1 MSAVGIK
8 PWIVYWAFR
17 NGHLSHCSEFLTKNI
32 GSTGTTD
39 FDDNKTLAKS
49 AVGFYS
55 DTLLHL
61 ACRHGWLDLVNLLI
75 EVYKHP
81 PDVKDKGGQTPLH
94 YACQYD
100 HLDIVQYLLCHHA
113 CDATAATLDHWTPLH
128 YACRYGHMNIVEYLV
143 SLPSLRNVDQWSIL
157 HLTCK
162 YGHISILEY
171 LMDKQGFTP
180 SPKISSKE
188 KMAEL
193 LVTACQQDHAQIVH
207 YLLKKIIS
215 FRNMQTKA
223 RKALFF
229 FCCKHGLLDI
239 LKQLTS
245 ENYELTYITDSAGL
259 LGVHYACQ
267 NGHTAIVKSLIKECG
282 DNKNIIACDKK
293 GLTPL
298 HHACLNGVNGSNA
311 DVVWYILSRPE
322 CDLLAQTDDGNSV
335 LHFACTSNE
344 FNPQVVDLL
353 IKHGAVVSKETLF
366 SVQTY
371 MHSSPLKFHDSI
383 SQSAVVSYLL
393 KIGKCDANIRNHAG
407 ISPIQLA
414 IYPFI
419 VRETL
424 ACHGQMDFIKWI
436 VSKDNKVTEIKC
448 CVSTRKLD
456 LNQTASNGDTA
467 FHLTC
472 FINDVFVARYIYE
485 CNFVQKRKE
494 SLAND
499 TVIPLIS
506 AVGFQT
512 YRMLQED
519 KLGLFDFIFTFI
531 RTVQWIVTL
540 AVTNRDGNTSLYLTY
555 QAHLPMLTHA
565 LRHTVTLAT
574 KKGAKKLV
582 PSNSSLI
589 ADYVHERVFTY
600 TFEPGSLQQ
609 LIWFCENINT
619 IQFERFIIQIHSNRT
634 KWEHKETFD
643 CCISYQLLH
652 IQSHLSVWLLLKVC
666 CHSHINGQA
675 PLTMNEENYKQIH
688 VIDIIEVLVDSTFNG
703 TESKEELLLVA
714 CKQSKH
720 KLTGY
725 LISTLSYNIPK
736 ISITIEPIVALTI
749 IDDMLTSSRWS
760 DSECINTMKALEANN
775 MDVYSRCNS
784 KGFTAFHLA
793 VLHHRYEVALFL
805 LSQAKCDPNYFREN
819 VCNTAVH
826 LLIEIKEW
834 SNSECISIIKALV
847 TMKRWDL
854 NSVCGSDG
862 DTALHLSVLYHR
874 YEVTFYLLSQAK
886 CNPNKRNKVGETPV
900 YLLVSNH
907 RRSDSECTD
916 IIKALMKIKQWDP
929 NSICD
934 SSGDTALHLSVLH
947 HRYDLTLYLMSQAK
961 CDPNKRNQE
970 GETPVQLLI
979 LEQNVQLFHVSHNL
993 WSDSECINII
1003 KTIIEIKQWDPNS
1016 ICDSSG
1022 DTALHL
1028 SVLYHRYELTLY
1040 LLSQTECDPNIRNN
1054 KGYTLVELLL
1064 SEQEWSVS
1072 ICIDILKV
1080 LIATKKWDPN
1090 SICNSS
1096 GDTALHLSVVHYR
1109 PKVVL
1114 FLLSEAK
1121 CDPNKRNKEGETPV
1135 QLLISKQRVQLFS
1148 VSHNIRSDSECI
1160 DIIKTLIAIKQWDPN
1175 SICNSSGDT
1184 ALHLSVLYHRY
1195 ELTLYLLSKAECD
1208 PNIKNEKGDS
1218 PIQLLISN
1226 EWTDSSIIETLIATK
1241 QWDPNSICNSS
1252 GDTALHLSVLYHRY
1266 ELTLYLLSKAECDPN
1281 IKNEKGDSPIQLLI
1295 SNEWTDS
1302 SIIETLIATK
1312 QWDPNSICNSSGD
1325 TALHLSVLY
1334 HRYELTPY
1342 LLSKAECDPNK
1353 RNKKGSTLVELLLSE
1368 QEWSVSICIDILKV
1382 LIATK
1387 KWDPNSICNSSGDTA
1402 LHLSVVCH
1410 RPEVVRF
1417 LLSEAKCDP
1426 NCRNYNKL
1434 TPLLLATDSAVT
1446 VIRDLIRY
1454 GANPDNV
1461 YKSFGKTVGL
1471 KKPLIP
1477 PVKVFIIGNSGVG
1490 KSTLTEALKI
1500 ETPFLVRA
1508 FTRRQRV
1515 SGVDEKTAGIVP
1527 HDFKSKL
1534 YGRVIFYDFAG
1545 HREFYNSHVAI
1556 LQNVIQKS
1564 SPIFLIVVN
1573 LSNSKKEV
1581 EQSVLY
1587 WLSFLENNVTMAEC
1601 KSHVIIIGSHAD
1613 ISLARGEDPQ
1623 QRVSEV
1629 SSLMRKLP
1637 DISTIEFVGMY
1648 PIDCRYSEST
1658 SMVELRSSLKSSCTS
1673 LRRIDTIS
1681 FNAHCFHVFLLDK
1694 FRVSVAVNIKDLQT
1708 KIQKVNEESKEDI
1721 VSYLPD
1727 NILILTSVCDELN
1740 DRGHIIFLKNNDK
1753 LENSWVIIDKA
1764 SLLSKV
1770 TGTIFAPNDFKEHC
1784 QIAESTGVV
1793 PLSRLLEHFPEYSL
1807 TSEILVGFLTHL
1819 EFCREIVDQELLELI
1834 CEHQDSRRIMKYPES
1849 ENERYFLFPGL
1860 ITLEAPSG
1868 IWKQSLDL
1876 KYHCGWIFKCHHEE
1890 QFFSSRFTQVLLLR
1904 LAFSFALIKQDVNLS
1919 IPALQRECSIW
1930 KNGIFWGEIF
1940 GMEIIVEI
1948 YPTMVTLL
1956 TRCHQENLINCI
1968 AQRSSIIKK
1977 VRQCAQDICSNIET
1991 VESFIDP
1998 SEATEFPLK
2007 SSVSEIP
2014 QFGLQAIV
2022 EAITKSAEY
2031 ESLSIV
2037 SSKCTISLDH
2047 LLIFESYA
2055 ELGMAL
2061 LKELCTRISDC
2072 DKKLSNRFLER
2083 LSLRLSRRL
2092 TLFIKMFKSNSSTLS
2107 SATSE
2112 DLFDVLKTWRDECIG
2127 TYRCLKDKFDQ
2138 FSIFAGRND
2147 LVSAI
2152 MIVYNMIV
2160 VLCTLHGQ

>member
-1 MSAVGIK
+1 MSAVRK

-17 NGHLSHCSEFLTKNI
+17 NGNLSHCTEFLTKII
-32 GSTGTTD
+32 GSRSTND
-39 FDDNKTLAKS
+39 FDDNKALAKS
-49 AVGFYS
+49 AVGFYG

-75 EVYKHP
+75 KVYGYP
-81 PDVKDKGGQTPLH
+81 PDVKDKGRQTPLH
-94 YACQYD
+94 YACQYG
-100 HLDIVQYLLCHHA
+100 HLDIVQYLLRHHA

-128 YACRYGHMNIVEYLV
+128 YACRYSHMNIVEYLV
-143 SLPSLRNVDQWSIL
+143 SLPSLRNVDQHSIL

-162 YGHISILEY
+162 YGHLSILEY

-180 SPKISSKE
+180 SPKVSPKE

-193 LVTACQQDHAQIVH
+193 LVTACQQDHVQIVH

-215 FRNMQTKA
+215 YQNMQTEA
-223 RKALFF
+223 CKALFF

-245 ENYELTYITDSAGL
+245 EICELTHITDKAGL
-259 LGVHYACQ
+259 LGVHHACH
-267 NGHTAIVKSLIKECG
+267 NGHTAIVKHLVEECG

-298 HHACLNGVNGSNA
+298 HHACMNSTNGSNA
-311 DVVWYILSRPE
+311 DVVWYMLSRPE
-322 CDLLAQTDDGNSV
+322 CDVLAQTDDGNTV
-335 LHFACTSNE
+335 LHFACVSKE

-353 IKHGAVVSKETLF
+353 IKHGAVVSKEILF

-371 MHSSPLKFHDSI
+371 MRSSPLKFHDSI
-383 SQSAVVSYLL
+383 SQSAIVSYLL
-393 KIGKCDANIRNHAG
+393 KISKCDPNIRNHAG

-424 ACHGQMDFIKWI
+424 ACNGQMDFFKWL

-485 CNFVQKRKE
+485 CNFVQRKKE

-506 AVGFQT
+506 AVGFQS
-512 YRMLQED
+512 YRILRED
-519 KLGLFDFIFTFI
+519 RLGLFDFIFTFI
-531 RTVQWIVTL
+531 RTVQWIATL

-565 LRHTVTLAT
+565 LRHTVMLAT
-574 KKGAKKLV
+574 KKSAKKLV

-589 ADYVHERVFTY
+589 ADYAHERVFAY
-600 TFEPGSLQQ
+600 TFKPGSLQQ
-609 LIWFCENINT
+609 LIRFCENINT

-643 CCISYQLLH
+643 CCISDQILH
-652 IQSHLSVWLLLKVC
+652 IQSHPSVWLLIKVC
-666 CHSHINGQA
+666 CHSHTNGQA
-675 PLTMNEENYKQIH
+675 PLTMNEENYKLIH

-703 TESKEELLLVA
+703 TESKEELLLAA

-720 KLTGY
+720 KLIGY

-736 ISITIEPIVALTI
+736 ISLTIEPIVALTI

-760 DSECINTMKALEANN
+760 DSECVNTMKALEANN

-805 LSQAKCDPNYFREN
+805 LSQAKCDPNNRNKEGE
-819 VCNTAVH
+819 TPVH
-826 LLIEIKEW
+826 LLI
-834 SNSECISIIKALV
+834 
-847 TMKRWDL
+847 
-854 NSVCGSDG
+854 
-862 DTALHLSVLYHR
+862 
-874 YEVTFYLLSQAK
+874 
-886 CNPNKRNKVGETPV
+886 
-900 YLLVSNH
+900 SNH
-907 RRSDSECTD
+907 RWSDLECTD

-934 SSGDTALHLSVLH
+934 SNGDTALHLSVLH

-961 CDPNKRNQE
+961 CDPNKGNQE

-979 LEQNVQLFHVSHNL
+979 ILSEQNVQLFRVSHNL
-993 WSDSECINII
+993 WSDSECIDII
-1003 KTIIEIKQWDPNS
+1003 KTLIEIKQWDPNS

-1072 ICIDILKV
+1072 GCIDILKV
-1080 LIATKKWDPN
+1080 LIATKKWDLN

-1135 QLLISKQRVQLFS
+1135 RLLISKQNIQLFS
-1148 VSHNIRSDSECI
+1148 LSHNIRSDSECI
-1160 DIIKTLIAIKQWDPN
+1160 NIIKTLIATKQWDPN
-1175 SICNSSGDT
+1175 SVCNSSGDT

-1218 PIQLLISN
+1218 PVQLLISN
-1226 EWTDSSIIETLIATK
+1226 EWTDSNIIETLIATK

-1252 GDTALHLSVLYHRY
+1252 GDTALHLSVLHHRY
-1266 ELTLYLLSKAECDPN
+1266 KLTLYLLSQAKSDPN
-1281 IKNEKGDSPIQLLI
+1281 KRNEKGETPVQLLI
-1295 SNEWTDS
+1295 ILSKQKVQLLSLSHNLWSDS
-1302 SIIETLIATK
+1302 ECIDIIKTIIAIK
-1312 QWDPNSICNSSGD
+1312 QWDPNSTCNSSGD

-1353 RNKKGSTLVELLLSE
+1353 RNNKGSTLVELLLSE
-1368 QEWSVSICIDILKV
+1368 QKWSVSICIDILKV

-1387 KWDPNSICNSSGDTA
+1387 KWDPNSTCNSSGDTA
-1402 LHLSVVCH
+1402 LHLSVVYH
-1410 RPEVVRF
+1410 RPAVVFF

-1426 NCRNYNKL
+1426 NCRNYKKQ

-1471 KKPLIP
+1471 KNPLIP
-1477 PVKVFIIGNSGVG
+1477 PVKVFIVGNSGVG
-1490 KSTLTEALKI
+1490 KSTLTKALKI
-1500 ETPFLVRA
+1500 ETSFLVRA

-1629 SSLMRKLP
+1629 SSLIRKLP

-1673 LRRIDTIS
+1673 LRRVDTIS

-1708 KIQKVNEESKEDI
+1708 KIQKVNKESKKDV

-1740 DRGHIIFLKNNDK
+1740 DRGHIIFLKNDDK

-1770 TGTIFAPNDFKEHC
+1770 TGTIFAPKDFKEHC
-1784 QIAESTGVV
+1784 QIAECTGVV
-1793 PLSRLLEHFPEYSL
+1793 PLSRLIEHFPEYSL
-1807 TSEILVGFLTHL
+1807 TSEILIGFLTHF

-1834 CEHQDSRRIMKYPES
+1834 GKHQDSLKIMKFPVS

-1860 ITLEAPSG
+1860 ITLEAPSD

-1876 KYHCGWIFKCHHEE
+1876 KYHCGWIFKCHYEE

-1904 LAFSFALIKQDVNLS
+1904 LAFSFALIKQDMNMS

-1948 YPTMVTLL
+1948 QSNMVVLL
-1956 TRCHQENLINCI
+1956 TRCHEENLINCI
-1968 AQRSSIIKK
+1968 AQRSSIIRKIC
-1977 VRQCAQDICSNIET
+1977 QCAQDICANIET

-1998 SEATEFPLK
+1998 SETTEFPLK
-2007 SSVSEIP
+2007 SSVSEIS

-2047 LLIFESYA
+2047 LLIFEPYA
-2055 ELGMAL
+2055 ELGITL
-2061 LKELCTRISDC
+2061 LKELCTRISNC
-2072 DKKLSNRFLER
+2072 DKKVSNRFLQR
-2083 LSLRLSRRL
+2083 LSLRLSRKSK
-2092 TLFIKMFKSNSSTLS
+2092 LFIKMFRSNSSTSS
-2107 SATSE
+2107 SATS
-2112 DLFDVLKTWRDECIG
+2112 DLLDVLKTWRDECTG
-2127 TYRCLKDKFDQ
+2127 TYKCLKDKFDQ

-2147 LVSAI
+2147 LVSAR
-2152 MIVYNMIV
+2152 MIDIV
-2160 VLCTLHGQ
+2160 HVSIQCFNFCYRNCLQFTKSLKKNQKRKTCYPVIPVKILVCPYK